1 MQTVSILIADDDPM
15 IRQCLRKALE
25 VDPRLAVR
33 WEADNGLEALVLA
46 QQHHP
51 QIVLIDAQMPR
62 MDGIEA
68 TRCLR
73 QRDHTL
79 RILVMSVYDQARA
92 QALAAGAD
100 GFVTKDCGCEAL
112 RAAVHRALSPDGEP
126 SRTASQ
132 REDG

>member
-15 IRQCLRKALE
+15 IRQCLRRALE

-33 WEADNGLEALVLA
+33 WEANNGLEALVLA
-46 QQHHP
+46 QQHRP
-51 QIVLIDAQMPR
+51 QIVLMDAQMPR

-73 QRDHTL
+73 QHDHTL
-79 RILVMSVYDQARA
+79 RILVMSVYEQVRA

-112 RAAVHRALSPDGEP
+112 RAAIHRALSPEGEP
-126 SRTASQ
+126 PLAVHG
-132 REDG
+132 RES